1 MKIDKTLVSGS
12 AGMLVLRLLTEQDM
26 YGYQI
31 TEQLAT
37 RSKNIFEMKSG
48 TLYPLLH
55 SLEQKG
61 FITAYEQ
68 TENGR
73 MRRYYSITA
82 DGRIQLEEKAE
93 EWSVFRTAVDVVL
106 GGTLCSQG

>member
-12 AGMLVLRLLTEQDM
+12 AGMLVLRLLSEQDM

-31 TEQLAT
+31 TDQLAA
-37 RSKNIFEMKSG
+37 RSSNVFEMKSG

-61 FITAYEQ
+61 YITAYEQ
-68 TENGR
+68 PENGR

-82 DGRIQLEEKAE
+82 DGKKQLEDKTE
-93 EWSVFRTAVDVVL
+93 EWTVFRAAVDGVL
-106 GGTLCSQG
+106 GGAQ